1 MLPEASSLQAD
12 SSNGG
17 VPSEP
22 LHEASPQPPTRSFA
36 SRLPRLICSQNPFYL
51 LSVCFVLHGTAHWFH
66 GESGAAFSPWPLLGL
81 IAGYIA
87 LLAITGFVIV
97 RFGKVWDDARSI
109 LLLILLLFVELSLIF
124 DETLVRDP
132 ASGRLLLL
140 VGLAFSVGLSELL
153 LCGLRIRL
161 PWLFRLPYHL
171 LLVLL
176 FLYPLLLVSSG
187 PRLSAETAS
196 WRIFLFPV
204 AAAVVLLTM
213 LPAIRRGPEYT
224 RHNGTPWLWPWYPW
238 SLFVFLA
245 VCVSFRAYALSL
257 SFDPVLGVSLAA
269 AMKFESA
276 FGEYFLVPLVL
287 AAGVLLLEVGLVSNR
302 RGTIRIA
309 MLVPAVCLYL
319 SLPVAAAS
327 GPYDE
332 FLRRL
337 MQQVGSPVWLTLL
350 AAAAFYGHALLRR
363 VTSAEIMLAL
373 TLLIATRVGSQTIDL
388 ATLAHPQLWP
398 LVALAAIELML
409 GLVRVDSHRVFVGL
423 MSAIAALHFGLK
435 LSGNMALLAEAALPL
450 LLMLATVLFV
460 GAIYRDDFAWLL
472 RISGAPLI
480 VIATL
485 AGAVAG
491 HRLADLLPSWC
502 VPSFVF
508 TMTVIAFAY
517 AVVVR
522 MKLYQLSGLLSASM
536 GSLGIAIEMTVT
548 VIRDSGWKGAAS
560 FAFGLGWFVLA
571 VLISSWKAGW
581 LQNMGTWLRRMLTL
595 EPGRSPVT
603 SPRGV

>member
-1 MLPEASSLQAD
+1 MMPEASSPQFD
-12 SSNGG
+12 PSNGSL
-17 VPSEP
+17 PPEP
-22 LHEASPQPPTRSFA
+22 LHTASLQPPARSFM

-66 GESGAAFSPWPLLGL
+66 RESGEAFSPWPLFGL
-81 IAGYIA
+81 TAGYIA
-87 LLAITGFVIV
+87 LLAITGFIIV

-109 LLLILLLFVELSLIF
+109 LLLILLLFVEMSLIF

-132 ASGRLLLL
+132 VTGRLLLF

-153 LCGLRIRL
+153 LRGLGIRL

-171 LLVLL
+171 LLALL
-176 FLYPLLLVSSG
+176 FLYPLWLVSTG
-187 PRLSAETAS
+187 PRLSVETTS

-213 LPAIRRGPEYT
+213 LPAVRRGPEYT

-276 FGEYFLVPLVL
+276 FGAYFLVPLVL
-287 AAGVLLLEVGLVSNR
+287 AVGVLLLEVGLVSNR
-302 RGTIRIA
+302 RGAIRIA
-309 MLVPAVCLYL
+309 MLVPAVCLCL
-319 SLPVAAAS
+319 SLPVATAS

-350 AAAAFYGHALLRR
+350 AAAVYYGHALLRR
-363 VTSAEIMLAL
+363 VASAEIMLAL
-373 TLLIATRVGSQTIDL
+373 TLLIATRVGPQTIDL
-388 ATLAHPQLWP
+388 ATLAPPQLWP

-409 GLVRVDSHRVFVGL
+409 GLMRVDSHRVFVGL
-423 MSAIAALHFGLK
+423 TSAIAALLLGQK
-435 LSGNMALLAEAALPL
+435 LSGSMALLAEATLPL
-450 LLMLATVLFV
+450 LLLLAAVLLV

-480 VIATL
+480 VMATL

-491 HRLADLLPSWC
+491 HRLAETLPSWC

-522 MKLYQLSGLLSASM
+522 MKLYQLSGLLSGCL
-536 GSLGIAIEMTVT
+536 GSLGIAIETIVT
-548 VIRDSGWKGAAS
+548 LIRDSGWKGATS
-560 FAFGLGWFVLA
+560 FAFGLVWFVLA

-581 LQNMGTWLRRMLTL
+581 LQNSGARLRRMLTL
-595 EPGRSPVT
+595 EPDRSPVT
-603 SPRGV
+603 